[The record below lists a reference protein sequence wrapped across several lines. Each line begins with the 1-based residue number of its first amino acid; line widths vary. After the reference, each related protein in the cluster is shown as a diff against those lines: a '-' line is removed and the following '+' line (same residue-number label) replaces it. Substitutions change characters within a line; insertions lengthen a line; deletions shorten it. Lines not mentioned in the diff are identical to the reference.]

1 MADAIEPV
9 SVSAKSETMAKVKTK
24 IIMAAPTFYFGTPPA
39 KDGLVFSID

>member
-24 IIMAAPTFYFGTPPA
+24 IIMAAPTVLFGTLPA
-39 KDGLVFSID
+39 KDNLVFSID

>member
-1 MADAIEPV
+1 VAEAMEPV

-39 KDGLVFSID
+39 KDDLVFSMD